1 MKSPIPSFFDL
12 SDHLSRLSA
21 DGDPLEELE
30 ALIDFEALRPV
41 LLKALNYGD
50 GKRGGR
56 PHFDPVAMFKA
67 MILQVQ
73 HNLSDA
79 RTEFMI
85 RDRLSWMRFL
95 GFDLGAPMPDENTIR
110 HFRNRLTDSGVLSH
124 IMAEFEGQL
133 VARGYVAKGGQIIDA
148 SLIPAPK
155 QRNTHEEKEAIKVG
169 KNAKQIW
176 PHNPN
181 KACQK
186 DTDARWTIKIGGK
199 LRLRPDGTPLAPISI
214 PSFGYKSHISVDRAF
229 GFIRGAQTTSAN
241 VHDGRGLEGVLHANK
256 HAQVWADTAYRSAKN
271 EAMLADKGLISRIHH
286 KRPRGKAMDEDQKR
300 ANRERSRIRARVEH
314 PFAQQKAGDGLL
326 IRTIGL
332 ARAKTKITLANL
344 IYNFQRLRFWERKL
358 CLAT

>member
-1 MKSPIPSFFDL
+1 MKSSLPSFFDL
-12 SDHLSRLSA
+12 SDHLARLSA

-30 ALIDFEALRPV
+30 VLVDFEALRPV

-67 MILQVQ
+67 LVLQVQ

-95 GFDLGAPMPDENTIR
+95 GFELGAPMPDENTIR
-110 HFRNRLTDSGVLSH
+110 HFRNRLTQSGILKE

-133 VARGYVAKGGQIIDA
+133 VARGYVAKGGQIVDA

-155 QRNTHEEKEAIKVG
+155 QRNTHEEKEAIKAG
-169 KNAKQIW
+169 KSAQDIW
-176 PHNPN
+176 PDQPN
-181 KACQK
+181 KAYQK

-199 LRLRPDGTPLAPISI
+199 PRFKEDGTPLAPIST
-214 PSFGYKSHISVDRAF
+214 PVFGYKSHISIDRVF
-229 GFIRGAQTTSAN
+229 GFIRRSKTTGANA
-241 VHDGRGLEGVLHANK
+241 HDGGELEDVLHPNR
-256 HAQVWADTAYRSAKN
+256 HGHVWADTAYRSLKN
-271 EAMLADKGLISRIHH
+271 EAMLKKQGHISRIHH
-286 KRPRGKAMDEDQKR
+286 KRQMGKSLPDVLAK
-300 ANRERSRIRARVEH
+300 ANRERSKVRARVEH
-314 PFAQQKAGDGLL
+314 PFAHQKAGEGLL

-332 ARAKTKITLANL
+332 ARAKTKITIANL
-344 IYNFQRLRFWERKL
+344 AYNFHRLRFWERKL
-358 CLAT
+358 RLPT

>member
-1 MKSPIPSFFDL
+1 MPSFFAL
-12 SDHLSRLSA
+12 SDHLARLST

-30 ALIDFEALRPV
+30 ALVDFEAFRPV

-67 MILQVQ
+67 MVLQVQ

-110 HFRNRLTDSGVLSH
+110 HFRNRLTDSGVLAE

-133 VARGYVAKGGQIIDA
+133 IARGYVAKGGQIVDA

-155 QRNTHEEKEAIKVG
+155 QRNTYEEKEAIKAG
-169 KNAKQIW
+169 KTAVEIW
-176 PHNPN
+176 SDQPN

-186 DTDARWTIKIGGK
+186 DTDARWTVKIGGK
-199 LRLRPDGTPLAPISI
+199 RRFKPDGTPQPPIST
-214 PSFGYKSHISVDRAF
+214 PVFGYKSHISIDRVF
-229 GFIRGAQTTSAN
+229 GFIRGAETTSAAA
-241 VHDGRGLEGVLHANK
+241 HDGGQLKDVLHPNR
-256 HAQVWADTAYRSAKN
+256 HGHVWADTAYRSKDN
-271 EAMLADKGLISRIHH
+271 EAMLKKKGHISRIHY
-286 KRPRGKAMDEDQKR
+286 KRSKGKALPEDLKG
-300 ANRERSRIRARVEH
+300 ANRNRSRIRARGEH
-314 PFAQQKAGDGLL
+314 PFAYQKAGQGLV
-326 IRTIGL
+326 IRTIGI
-332 ARAKTKITLANL
+332 ARAKTKIMLANL
-344 IYNFQRLRFWERKL
+344 TYNFHRLKFWDRKL
-358 CLAT
+358 RLPM